1 MLRRQPRSTRTYTLF
16 PYTTLFRSS
25 STGLYSSPKLPGIP
39 GIESFAGA
47 SFHPSRWDYDG
58 TGGDAD
64 GNLTGLA
71 GKRVGIIGTGST
83 GIQCVPFVAQSA
95 EHLYLF
101 QRTPCSVDIRGNRP
115 TDVEWFQSQP
125 PGWQRERMMNFTRWT
140 AGLLEEED
148 LVNDSMTDLFRK
160 PATAVDAGELSAE
173 ERSEEHTSELQSL
186 MRISYAVFCLKKKKR
201 SHKKRHI
208 EDK

>member
-1 MLRRQPRSTRTYTLF
+1 MIRRHPVSPRTDTRF
-16 PYTTLFRSS
+16 PTPTRFRS
-25 STGLYSSPKLPGIP
+25 
-39 GIESFAGA
+39 
-47 SFHPSRWDYDG
+47 
-58 TGGDAD
+58 GDAD
-64 GNLTGLA
+64 GNRTSLA

-148 LVNDSMTDLFRK
+148 LVNDSMTDIFRTQ
-160 PATAVDAGELSAE
+160 ATAVGIGELSAE
-173 ERSEEHTSELQSL
+173 ERNKAEILKMEKVRQ
-186 MRISYAVFCLKKKKR
+186 RIDAIVEIGR
-201 SHKKRHI
+201 A
-208 EDK
+208 

>member
-47 SFHPSRWDYDG
+47 SFHTSRWDYDV

-95 EHLYLF
+95 EHLSLF
-101 QRTPCSVDIRGNRP
+101 QRTPCSVDIRGHRP
-115 TDVEWFQSQP
+115 TDVEWVQSQP
-125 PGWQRERMMNFTRWT
+125 PGWPRERKIGR
-140 AGLLEEED
+140 
-148 LVNDSMTDLFRK
+148 
-160 PATAVDAGELSAE
+160 AVCR
-173 ERSEEHTSELQSL
+173 ERGGQS
-186 MRISYAVFCLKKKKR
+186 V
-201 SHKKRHI
+201 
-208 EDK
+208 